1 LLADYF
7 IKVVNKMLEVPLLNI
22 RNLKVYFPIYQGLLK
37 KEVGKVRAVDNVS
50 FDINRGEVFG
60 LVGETASGKTT
71 VAKTILGVVHPT
83 LGEIWF
89 KGEEISH
96 FNGQRRRKLTSKM
109 QMVHQDTSSSLN
121 PRKKVG
127 ELIKVALDI
136 HKIGTPMEKQNEV
149 SRMLRYV
156 QLPPENFLSKYPAA
170 LSGGQ
175 KQRIA
180 IARAL
185 ILKPDFVVFDEP
197 TSALDVSVQAK
208 ILNLLTKLKE
218 EFNLTYLFISHDLSV
233 VLNMSDKIGVMY
245 LGELVE
251 IGSSQDILTNQMHPY
266 TQALISAIPVI
277 SKKELSMLPKV
288 PPLKGEIGSAINP
301 PSGCR
306 FHPRCPYAIEIC
318 TYEKPDWFQ
327 INEKHFAR
335 CHMLKGKNIN
345 FK

>member
-1 LLADYF
+1 
-7 IKVVNKMLEVPLLNI
+7 MLEVPLLNI
-22 RNLKVYFPIYQGLLK
+22 RNLKVYFPIHQGLFR
-37 KEVGKVRAVDNVS
+37 KEIGKVRAVDNVS
-50 FDINRGEVFG
+50 FDIKRGEVFG

-71 VAKTILGVVHPT
+71 IAKAIMGVVQPT

-89 KGEEISH
+89 KGEDISH
-96 FNGQRRRKLTSKM
+96 FNGQRRRNLTSKM
-109 QMVHQDTSSSLN
+109 QMIHQDTSSSLN
-121 PRKKVG
+121 PRKKVK

-136 HKIGTPMEKQNEV
+136 HQIGTPMEKQNEA

-156 QLPPENFLSKYPAA
+156 QLPPENFLYKYPAA

-185 ILKPDFVVFDEP
+185 ILKPDLVVFDEP

-208 ILNLLTKLKE
+208 ILNLLTKLKK

-233 VLNMSDKIGVMY
+233 ILNMSDRIGVMY

-251 IGSSQDILTNQMHPY
+251 VGGSRDILTNPMHPY
-266 TQALISAIPVI
+266 TQALISAIPVV
-277 SKKELSMLPKV
+277 SKKELNMLPEM

-301 PSGCR
+301 PTGCR
-306 FHPRCPYAIEIC
+306 FHPRCSYAIERC
-318 TYEKPDWFQ
+318 TCEKPNWLQ
-327 INEKHFAR
+327 INEKHIAR
-335 CHMLKGKNIN
+335 CHLLKDKNIN

>member
-1 LLADYF
+1 
-7 IKVVNKMLEVPLLNI
+7 MLEIPFLNI
-22 RNLKVYFPIYQGLLK
+22 RNLKVYFPIYQGLFR

-50 FDINRGEVFG
+50 FDIKRGEVFG

-71 VAKTILGVVHPT
+71 IAKTILGVVHPT

-89 KGEEISH
+89 KGEEISN
-96 FNGQRRRKLTSKM
+96 FNGERRRKLTSRI

-121 PRKKVG
+121 PRKKVM

-136 HKIGTPMEKQNEV
+136 HQIGTPIEKQNEV
-149 SRMLRYV
+149 SRMLQYV
-156 QLPPENFLSKYPAA
+156 QLPPENFLYKYPAA

-185 ILKPDFVVFDEP
+185 ILKPDLVVFDEP

-208 ILNLLTKLKE
+208 ILNLLTKLKKK
-218 EFNLTYLFISHDLSV
+218 FNLTYLFISHDLSV
-233 VLNMSDKIGVMY
+233 VLNMSDRIGVMY

-251 IGSSQDILTNQMHPY
+251 VGDSQDILTNPMHPY

-277 SKKELSMLPKV
+277 SKKELTMLPKM

-301 PSGCR
+301 PTGCR
-306 FHPRCPYAIEIC
+306 FHPRCSYAIERC
-318 TYEKPDWFQ
+318 TREKPNWFQ
-327 INEKHFAR
+327 INEKHIAR
-335 CHMLKGKNIN
+335 CHLLKGKNIN